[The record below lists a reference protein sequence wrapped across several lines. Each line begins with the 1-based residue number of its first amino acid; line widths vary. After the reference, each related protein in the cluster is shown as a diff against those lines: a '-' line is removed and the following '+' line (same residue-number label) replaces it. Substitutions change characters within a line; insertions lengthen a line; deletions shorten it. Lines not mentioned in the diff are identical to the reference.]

1 MKGFFMFNVAYKA
14 ILSLLKKTANL
25 EKQKTDMFLPLWLF
39 IVGLVCV
46 IGSLFGIAYNIF
58 CVFYVEILVFCI
70 LFLVLG
76 MGAILCWA
84 NQKINILDES
94 TFEYVTF
101 LGNKKVYRFSDI
113 KGIKTNNDSQTLFVG
128 NDKIH
133 IESCAIISQR
143 LINKFNEALE
153 NQRNG

>member
-1 MKGFFMFNVAYKA
+1 MVGLFKA
-14 ILSLLKKTANL
+14 ILSLIKGTSKL
-25 EKQKTDMFLPLWLF
+25 EKQKTDMFLPFWLF
-39 IVGLVCV
+39 IVGIVCIV
-46 IGSLFGIAYNIF
+46 GSLFGMAYIIF
-58 CVFYVEILVFCI
+58 WSFYVVGILVCSV
-70 LFLVLG
+70 FLILG

-113 KGIKTNNDSQTLFVG
+113 TGIKTNNDSQTLFVG
-128 NDKIH
+128 DDKIH
-133 IESCAIISQR
+133 IESCAIMSQR

-153 NQRNG
+153 NQRRG